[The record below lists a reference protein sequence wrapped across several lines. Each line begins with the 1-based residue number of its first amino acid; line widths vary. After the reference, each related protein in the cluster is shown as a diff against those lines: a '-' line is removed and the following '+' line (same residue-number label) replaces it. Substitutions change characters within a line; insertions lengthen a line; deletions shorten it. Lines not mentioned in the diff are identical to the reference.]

1 VNYFKKTLSGFMWIS
16 ALSGS
21 IRLLAFVK
29 IAILARLLLPN
40 QFGEFAVIT
49 MVIALVEMLTETG
62 INVFLLQEKDSL
74 AKFINTAWVVSIFR
88 GVVISAVIVVA
99 AYPVAIFFHIP
110 TARNLLLVASLIP
123 LIRGLINPAS
133 IKWQKE
139 LLFAKEFG
147 YRLSIV
153 AVEIALTV
161 VLVLRFP
168 SAASLVLGMA
178 GAAIGEVVASWLF
191 ITPRPK
197 AKLDWEQVKTIVQ
210 RGKWV
215 TGFGLFDYIFT
226 TADNVVV
233 GRMLGSSALGIY
245 QNAYKLALLP
255 GTQANDIY
263 YKTTTPV
270 YVKLLDERRSVAK
283 AILVGTSGLVGIQ
296 VVIGVAIFAL
306 ADWLVRVILGPNWLA
321 AIPAV
326 RTLALLS
333 VIRGIALSPNSLLV
347 ALKQQHYV
355 TWVTLVAMAGLITT
369 IVPAVARWG
378 IVGAAYSAVFG
389 AALSLPVALFFL
401 RKVVQSI

>member
-1 VNYFKKTLSGFMWIS
+1 MNYFKKTLSGFMWIS

-21 IRLLAFVK
+21 IRLLAFAK

-40 QFGEFAVIT
+40 QFGEFAVVTI
-49 MVIALVEMLTETG
+49 VVALAEMLTETG
-62 INVFLLQEKDSL
+62 VNVFLLQEKDSL
-74 AKFINTAWVVSIFR
+74 NKFINTAWVVSIFR
-88 GVVISAVIVVA
+88 GVVISTIIVLV
-99 AYPVAIFFHIP
+99 AYPVASFFHIP
-110 TARNLLLVASLIP
+110 ATRNLLMLASLIP

-139 LLFAKEFG
+139 LLFAKEFW

-153 AVEIALTV
+153 FVEIALTV
-161 VLVLRFP
+161 VLALKFP
-168 SAASLVLGMA
+168 SATSLVLGMA
-178 GAAIGEVVASWLF
+178 GAAVCEVLASWLF

-197 AKLDWEQVKTIVQ
+197 AKFDWEQAKTIVH

-226 TADNVVV
+226 TADNIVV
-233 GRMLGSSALGIY
+233 GRMLGSSSLGIY

-255 GTQANDIY
+255 GTQANDVY

-296 VVIGVAIFAL
+296 IAIGIAIFVA

-321 AIPAV
+321 AIPVV
-326 RTLALLS
+326 RVLALVS
-333 VIRGIALSPNSLLV
+333 VVRGIALSPNSLLV
-347 ALKQQHYV
+347 ALKQQRYV
-355 TWVTLVAMAGLITT
+355 TWVTLVAMIGLIAT
-369 IVPAVARWG
+369 IVPAVTRWG
-378 IVGAAYSAVFG
+378 IVGATYSALFG
-389 AALSLPVALFFL
+389 AILSLPVSLYFL
-401 RKVVQSI
+401 RKVMLTV